1 MSPGVTGPNT
11 FTTHFVAELTKLDHM
26 QFNIVYIYI
35 YAVLDIYGFMFI
47 PCFDGYVQSSLFLAV
62 RVSNTIVSI
71 TLEYV
76 IKLPLPNLAPFVISF
91 FLKSASNKEIT
102 HLLLREIQCQL
113 FWSTTVCLCNVQS
126 LLITIFILCWLDHPF
141 LVVRHPCVSSHPMF
155 VAESILF
162 MNIMQSPGF

>member
-1 MSPGVTGPNT
+1 MSPGVAGPNT

-26 QFNIVYIYI
+26 QFNIVNIYI
-35 YAVLDIYGFMFI
+35 YVLDIYGFMFI
-47 PCFDGYVQSSLFLAV
+47 PCFDGYVQPSLFLAV
-62 RVSNTIVSI
+62 LVSNIIVST

-76 IKLPLPNLAPFVISF
+76 IKLPLPNLVPFVISF
-91 FLKSASNKEIT
+91 FKSASNKEIT

-126 LLITIFILCWLDHPF
+126 LLITILILWLARPSIFGGETSRVF
-141 LVVRHPCVSSHPMF
+141 LHIMF
-155 VAESILF
+155 VAEPILF